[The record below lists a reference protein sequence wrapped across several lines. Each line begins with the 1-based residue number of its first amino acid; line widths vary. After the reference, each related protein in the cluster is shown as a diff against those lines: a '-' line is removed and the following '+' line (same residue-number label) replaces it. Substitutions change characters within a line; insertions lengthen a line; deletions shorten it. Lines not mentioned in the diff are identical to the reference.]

1 MESERHK
8 RCFKCGETKPL
19 SLFYKHPKMADG
31 HVNKCKECNKKDV
44 RENLQKN
51 NEHYAE
57 YDKKRGQDKTTD
69 RYLRKLEYGKT
80 YRETNQEKRKAQ
92 SLLGSRMKLG
102 SVVKSCNCEYCG
114 SEKNIHGHH
123 SSYSE
128 EMWLLVTWLCSKCHV
143 RLHKD
148 FEHKLGSWGQ
158 APGQP

>member
-69 RYLRKLEYGKT
+69 RYLRKL
-80 YRETNQEKRKAQ
+80 
-92 SLLGSRMKLG
+92 
-102 SVVKSCNCEYCG
+102 
-114 SEKNIHGHH
+114 
-123 SSYSE
+123 
-128 EMWLLVTWLCSKCHV
+128 
-143 RLHKD
+143 
-148 FEHKLGSWGQ
+148 
-158 APGQP
+158 